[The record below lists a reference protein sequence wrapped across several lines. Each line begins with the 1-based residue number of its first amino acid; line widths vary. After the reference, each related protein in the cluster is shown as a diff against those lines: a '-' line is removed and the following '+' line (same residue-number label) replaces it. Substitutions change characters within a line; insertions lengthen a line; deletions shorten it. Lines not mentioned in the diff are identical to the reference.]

1 MNDTREQLDRAIA
14 AIKSRQ
20 FETAREV
27 LKVLINKD
35 PNLVDAWL
43 LYADFA
49 PSRDQARQ
57 CLERALRIDPHNPRG
72 LKMMEQLQA
81 HTSRNQP
88 THLSSQPAQ
97 ELAYKEPSQKSTL
110 QQVPLEVS
118 APEFNPDQRPTPTK
132 TKTPRLAFGKLLLN
146 ESRLA
151 WRIPVGLGV
160 GLGLPILLL
169 VILGLIPRTLEPSS
183 DLGGLSYFALLY
195 PILVAVTILSQS
207 INMLP
212 RNLIKYRETGILRH
226 LSVTPVPPSWL
237 LAAQIVI
244 NLAIALIGI
253 ILLTAVGVAVFGLAL
268 PKNLPGFLLADLLT
282 ITSLFSIGLFIAAV
296 VQSDALAQ
304 GIGGI
309 LFFAL
314 LFFGG
319 LWIPRPLM
327 PAALL
332 NISNWTPLGASVAAL
347 QNAMEG
353 SFPSLHSLL
362 VLVAYTAV
370 FSYLSVRYF
379 KWE

>member
-1 MNDTREQLDRAIA
+1 MN
-14 AIKSRQ
+14 
-20 FETAREV
+20 
-27 LKVLINKD
+27 
-35 PNLVDAWL
+35 
-43 LYADFA
+43 
-49 PSRDQARQ
+49 
-57 CLERALRIDPHNPRG
+57 NP
-72 LKMMEQLQA
+72 
-81 HTSRNQP
+81 
-88 THLSSQPAQ
+88 
-97 ELAYKEPSQKSTL
+97 
-110 QQVPLEVS
+110 
-118 APEFNPDQRPTPTK
+118 K

-151 WRIPVGLGV
+151 LRVPIGLGA

-169 VILGLIPRTLEPSS
+169 VILGLIPGTREPSS

-212 RNLIKYRETGILRH
+212 RNLIKYRETGILRR

-244 NLAIALIGI
+244 NLAIAVIGI
-253 ILLTAVGVAVFGLAL
+253 ILLTAVGVAVFGLE
-268 PKNLPGFLLADLLT
+268 PPRDIPGFLLADFLT

-296 VQSDALAQ
+296 VRSDALAQ

-327 PAALL
+327 PAVLL
-332 NISNWTPLGASVAAL
+332 DISNWIPLGASVAVM
-347 QNAMEG
+347 QNAMQG
-353 SFPSLHSLL
+353 TALSLQPLL
-362 VLVAYTAV
+362 VLIGYTV
-370 FSYLSVRYF
+370 ILGYLSVRLF
-379 KWE
+379 QWE

>member
-1 MNDTREQLDRAIA
+1 M
-14 AIKSRQ
+14 S
-20 FETAREV
+20 
-27 LKVLINKD
+27 
-35 PNLVDAWL
+35 
-43 LYADFA
+43 
-49 PSRDQARQ
+49 
-57 CLERALRIDPHNPRG
+57 NP
-72 LKMMEQLQA
+72 
-81 HTSRNQP
+81 
-88 THLSSQPAQ
+88 
-97 ELAYKEPSQKSTL
+97 
-110 QQVPLEVS
+110 
-118 APEFNPDQRPTPTK
+118 K

-151 WRIPVGLGV
+151 LRVPIGLGV

-169 VILGLIPRTLEPSS
+169 VILGLIPGTREPSS

-212 RNLIKYRETGILRH
+212 RNLIKYRETGILRR

-244 NLAIALIGI
+244 NLAIAVIGI
-253 ILLTAVGVAVFGLAL
+253 ILLTAVGVAVFGLE
-268 PKNLPGFLLADLLT
+268 PPRDIPGVLLAYFLT

-296 VQSDALAQ
+296 VRSDALAQ

-327 PAALL
+327 PAVLL
-332 NISNWTPLGASVAAL
+332 DISNWIPLGASVAVM
-347 QNAMEG
+347 QNAMQG
-353 SFPSLHSLL
+353 TALSLQPLL
-362 VLVAYTAV
+362 ALIGYTV
-370 FSYLSVRYF
+370 ILGYLSVRLF
-379 KWE
+379 QWE

>member
-1 MNDTREQLDRAIA
+1 MN
-14 AIKSRQ
+14 
-20 FETAREV
+20 
-27 LKVLINKD
+27 
-35 PNLVDAWL
+35 
-43 LYADFA
+43 
-49 PSRDQARQ
+49 
-57 CLERALRIDPHNPRG
+57 NP
-72 LKMMEQLQA
+72 
-81 HTSRNQP
+81 
-88 THLSSQPAQ
+88 
-97 ELAYKEPSQKSTL
+97 
-110 QQVPLEVS
+110 
-118 APEFNPDQRPTPTK
+118 K

-151 WRIPVGLGV
+151 LRVPIGLGA

-169 VILGLIPRTLEPSS
+169 VILGLIPGTREPSS

-212 RNLIKYRETGILRH
+212 RNLIKYRETGILRR

-244 NLAIALIGI
+244 NLAIAVIGI
-253 ILLTAVGVAVFGLAL
+253 ILLTAVGVAVFGLE
-268 PKNLPGFLLADLLT
+268 PPRDIPGFLLADFLA

-296 VQSDALAQ
+296 VRTDALAQ

-327 PAALL
+327 PAVLL
-332 NISNWTPLGASVAAL
+332 DISNWIPLGASVAVM
-347 QNAMEG
+347 QNAMQG
-353 SFPSLHSLL
+353 TALLLQPLL
-362 VLVAYTAV
+362 VLIGYTV
-370 FSYLSVRYF
+370 ILGYLSVRLF
-379 KWE
+379 QWE

>member
-1 MNDTREQLDRAIA
+1 
-14 AIKSRQ
+14 
-20 FETAREV
+20 
-27 LKVLINKD
+27 
-35 PNLVDAWL
+35 
-43 LYADFA
+43 
-49 PSRDQARQ
+49 
-57 CLERALRIDPHNPRG
+57 
-72 LKMMEQLQA
+72 
-81 HTSRNQP
+81 
-88 THLSSQPAQ
+88 
-97 ELAYKEPSQKSTL
+97 
-110 QQVPLEVS
+110 
-118 APEFNPDQRPTPTK
+118 
-132 TKTPRLAFGKLLLN
+132 
-146 ESRLA
+146 
-151 WRIPVGLGV
+151 
-160 GLGLPILLL
+160 
-169 VILGLIPRTLEPSS
+169 
-183 DLGGLSYFALLY
+183 
-195 PILVAVTILSQS
+195 
-207 INMLP
+207 
-212 RNLIKYRETGILRH
+212 
-226 LSVTPVPPSWL
+226 
-237 LAAQIVI
+237 
-244 NLAIALIGI
+244 
-253 ILLTAVGVAVFGLAL
+253 VFGLE
-268 PKNLPGFLLADLLT
+268 PPRDIPGFLLADFLT